1 MESNFNEIYLRTLVK
16 GDLQG
21 DFGPFLNNETYE
33 VEGYIQQMLGR
44 LKDRIAIKIQA
55 DFTAYGSGFASY
67 INVKIT
73 KKDRS
78 DTTFTKEGKL
88 NVESKKSLLLYIS
101 LLSPYWY
108 FGGANWSE
116 NYLNGKFQGGSM
128 PFLRPE
134 DNAKYDKTIWQDE
147 IDFITQHFDEYR
159 YRLLTQTELEPY
171 LNFDIE
177 IPTIVADKPYQVFD
191 CFFYWED

>member
-1 MESNFNEIYLRTLVK
+1 MTNFSEQYLRNLAK
-16 GDLQG
+16 GELQG
-21 DFGPFLNNETYE
+21 GFTPFLNNETYE
-33 VEGYIQQMLGR
+33 VERYIQKMLGR
-44 LKDRIAIKIQA
+44 LKDHNMIKIQA
-55 DFTAYGSGFASY
+55 DFEAYGSGFASY
-67 INVKIT
+67 TNVKIT

-78 DTTFTKEGKL
+78 DTKTTKKGNL
-88 NVESKKSLLLYIS
+88 IVEHKNSLLLYIS
-101 LLSPYWY
+101 NLCPYW
-108 FGGANWSE
+108 FLGGIEWSE
-116 NYLNGKFQGGSM
+116 NYLNGAYQGGTM

-134 DNAKYDKTIWQDE
+134 NNAKYDKKIWQDE

-177 IPTIVADKPYQVFD
+177 IPTIIADKPYQVFD